1 MKDYCSNWRTIG
13 NWLDFVVKR
22 NWIQNVHFLSKM
34 GIITNLWAH
43 ILSKL
48 FFDNFNV
55 WNTLFS
61 EIMPNLW
68 RTVAH
73 FILKTQRFLSIMLIF
88 GQNFKVNILLLYLF
102 YFIISTGLLGFKET
116 YWFCRFEKPRSHLL
130 HEQFAASP
138 IFYQQPTQICLQ
150 NAYWGRRQVIYQGV
164 LTRKPI
170 DRQIKLV

>member
-1 MKDYCSNWRTIG
+1 MNTKCA
-13 NWLDFVVKR
+13 FVV
-22 NWIQNVHFLSKM
+22 KM

-43 ILSKL
+43 ILPKL
-48 FFDNFNV
+48 FFDIFNF

-73 FILKTQRFLSIMLIF
+73 FILKTQRFLSNMLIS
-88 GQNFKVNILLLYLF
+88 GQTFKVNNLLLYLF
-102 YFIISTGLLGFKET
+102 YFIISTGLLGLEET

-138 IFYQQPTQICLQ
+138 LFYQQPTQICLQ
-150 NAYWGRRQVIYQGV
+150 NAYWGRRQVIYHGV
-164 LTRKPI
+164 LTRKPLL
-170 DRQIKLV
+170 DNFN